1 MKCDKYFHISFLVGF
16 LLSNPALATC
26 PNPAEPGGQS
36 VEGAIVYNFDHKV
49 VQFCDGD
56 RWVAMMGQALPDCPE
71 DDTLVM
77 GASGWQCSSGS
88 GGGAPTGCDNI
99 GDTCSDGTIYAGLS
113 PDGNVPMYT
122 TPADASSGVY
132 WGTYGF
138 TTGSTS
144 NVTGRDNT
152 ADIYAHVQNGDG
164 DYNPDDSYTPNAA
177 VLCEE
182 LTAHGHS
189 DWYLPARYELDVLY
203 DNLVDQNGDN
213 TPGGPLGSTFGFN
226 TSGSFPAGYYWSS
239 SEYTINYA
247 WRQSFSAGAQSYN
260 GNKYT
265 GLSVR
270 CVRR

>member
-1 MKCDKYFHISFLVGF
+1 MSPAGVILYNSDYDVFQGCTLGGWMAFHSPTG
-16 LLSNPALATC
+16 SCALPWGGAIA
-26 PNPAEPGGQS
+26 NGQS
-36 VEGAIVYNFDHKV
+36 ETFYSAEEHANCASIS
-49 VQFCDGD
+49 QERTCDDGELD
-56 RWVAMMGQALPDCPE
+56 GS
-71 DDTLVM
+71 
-77 GASGWQCSSGS
+77 ASYQYASCSAPSG
-88 GGGAPTGCDNI
+88 PTGCDNI

-122 TPADASSGVY
+122 TPADASSAAY
-132 WGTYGF
+132 WGTYNF
-138 TTGSTS
+138 PTGSTS

-164 DYNPDDSYTPNAA
+164 DNNPDDGDTPNAA

-182 LTAHGHS
+182 LSAHGHS
-189 DWYLPARYELDVLY
+189 DWYLPARDELAVLY

-226 TSGSFPAGYYWSS
+226 TSGSFPAGNYWSS
-239 SEYTINYA
+239 SESNNYNA
-247 WRQSFSAGAQSYN
+247 RNQRFSDGYQYPN
-260 GNKYT
+260 YKRN